1 MTRDEFAP
9 MVGLMAAAT
18 HAEVTRETV
27 EVYFDLLN
35 DLPANLVRAA
45 IRQAVLEQDYPTL
58 PPVGKIRKLAVSF
71 AGPPA
76 IPGPEA
82 WNLFLAAV
90 RRFGSGRRRRLV
102 KGELIEFDASEQ
114 GLATLPP
121 VVAHA
126 ARCFGWQRL
135 CDTSAEHMGIAERDF
150 LQSYGT
156 LEKRDEQQA
165 IMPPSV
171 RAIANHAGDAF
182 VLDESTTRGPREL
195 AAYILQQGRKL

>member
-1 MTRDEFAP
+1 M
-9 MVGLMAAAT
+9 
-18 HAEVTRETV
+18 
-27 EVYFDLLN
+27 
-35 DLPANLVRAA
+35 
-45 IRQAVLEQDYPTL
+45 
-58 PPVGKIRKLAVSF
+58 
-71 AGPPA
+71 
-76 IPGPEA
+76 
-82 WNLFLAAV
+82 
-90 RRFGSGRRRRLV
+90 